1 MMGMRRDGM
10 YRPHTSVYTLYKK
23 YLQHLVI
30 ERQRKKTV
38 TVKKQFLR
46 SLGQRGAKL
55 CGVLD
60 SGEPS
65 SAVSWT
71 AGSHALRC
79 LGQCGAKLCTVSK
92 KGVNFSMCGKQQE
105 PNSALSWTAG
115 SQDLWWCLGL
125 RISKFGEVLDSRESS
140 FLVYWLALQG
150 PKFCGDSE
158 WVNSA
163 VYRRITIAKF
173 GDVLDS
179 GKQNSAIT
187 VHQPLKSGEKL
198 FCISES

>member
-1 MMGMRRDGM
+1 MECIGHIPACTHCTKYIVHCTVYIVGGDMMGMRRDGM

-46 SLGQRGAKL
+46 SLGQGGAKL

-60 SGEPS
+60 SEEPS

-92 KGVNFSMCGKQQE
+92 K
-105 PNSALSWTAG
+105 
-115 SQDLWWCLGL
+115 
-125 RISKFGEVLDSRESS
+125 
-140 FLVYWLALQG
+140 
-150 PKFCGDSE
+150 
-158 WVNSA
+158 
-163 VYRRITIAKF
+163 
-173 GDVLDS
+173 
-179 GKQNSAIT
+179 
-187 VHQPLKSGEKL
+187 
-198 FCISES
+198 

>member
-71 AGSHALRC
+71 VWSQIMHC
-79 LGQCGAKLCTVSK
+79 LEKRSQLQHVWKA
-92 KGVNFSMCGKQQE
+92 
-105 PNSALSWTAG
+105 AG
-115 SQDLWWCLGL
+115 SQTL
-125 RISKFGEVLDSRESS
+125 RCPGQRGAKICGGVLD
-140 FLVYWLALQG
+140 
-150 PKFCGDSE
+150 
-158 WVNSA
+158 
-163 VYRRITIAKF
+163 
-173 GDVLDS
+173 
-179 GKQNSAIT
+179 
-187 VHQPLKSGEKL
+187 
-198 FCISES
+198 